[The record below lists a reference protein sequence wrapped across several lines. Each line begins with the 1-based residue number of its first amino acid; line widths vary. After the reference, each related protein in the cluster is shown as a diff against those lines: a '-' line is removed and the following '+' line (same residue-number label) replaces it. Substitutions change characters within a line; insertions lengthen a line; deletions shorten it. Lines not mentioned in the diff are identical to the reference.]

1 MFYEK
6 TLKNLRSIYQG
17 RFLFIKFRDD
27 YMSLKCNELQESIKN
42 PFSGFL
48 ELHIVKKGEI

>member
-1 MFYEK
+1 
-6 TLKNLRSIYQG
+6 
-17 RFLFIKFRDD
+17 
-27 YMSLKCNELQESIKN
+27 MSLKCNELQESIKN